1 MTSTS
6 FDLLLWARG
15 PGFEAAVMIF
25 LVGMVWRL
33 IETFSLGRKPDLSL
47 PRDRPGA
54 SGMHTV
60 FRRFLFPPGM
70 LRRAPVTYLGGYI
83 FHIGFGIVL
92 LFFIPHIELA
102 RGVVGFGWPGLP
114 TPFVDLV
121 AVITMVTLLVMLVS
135 RLTDP
140 AKRFISTFE
149 DYFTWALTVA
159 PLLTGY
165 LAYHHLL
172 LPYRTMLAVH
182 ILAAELLLVAM
193 PFTKLIHFV
202 TLFPARWF
210 NGDLFGHKGVAS

>member
-6 FDLLLWARG
+6 IDFLLWVRG
-15 PGFEAAVMIF
+15 PGFAAAVVIF

-33 IETFSLGRKPDLSL
+33 IEIFSLGRKPDLSL
-47 PRDRPGA
+47 PRERGGA

-70 LRRAPVTYLGGYI
+70 LRRGPVAYLGGYI
-83 FHIGFGIVL
+83 FHVGFGIVL
-92 LFFIPHIELA
+92 LFFIPHIEMA

-121 AVITMVTLLVMLVS
+121 AVITMVTLVVMLVS

-140 AKRFISTFE
+140 VKRFISTFE
-149 DYFTWALTVA
+149 DYLVWALTVL

-172 LPYRTMLAVH
+172 LPYRTMLALH

>member
-6 FDLLLWARG
+6 IDLLLWARG
-15 PGFEAAVMIF
+15 PGFEAAVVIF
-25 LVGMVWRL
+25 VIGMVWRL
-33 IETFSLGRKPDLSL
+33 IEIFSLGRKPELSL
-47 PRDRPGA
+47 PRQRPGA

-60 FRRFLFPPGM
+60 FRRFLFPQGM
-70 LRRAPVTYLGGYI
+70 LARAPVTYLGGYI

-92 LFFIPHIELA
+92 LFFIPHIELI

-121 AVITMVTLLVMLVS
+121 AVITMVTLVVMLVS
-135 RLTDP
+135 RVTDP

-149 DYFTWALTVA
+149 DYLTWALTLA

-165 LAYHHLL
+165 LAYHHML
-172 LPYRTMLAVH
+172 LPYRTMLTVH
-182 ILAAELLLVAM
+182 ILSAELLLVAI

-202 TLFPARWF
+202 TLFPARWY